1 MIILLPGRPIY
12 QIKYENDPNL
22 YFGGP
27 LEVLRILK
35 NTLPKSIFQKYNLQL
50 DVH

>member
-27 LEVLRILK
+27 IGVLTILEKI
-35 NTLPKSIFQKYNLQL
+35 LPKSIFQNYYL
-50 DVH
+50 